1 MTRLA
6 GKVAIITGAA
16 QGLGESLVKR
26 FVEEGAKVVGVD
38 LNEEKLTETM
48 NKYGEENLAIK
59 LDVSSED
66 GWNKVIEATVEKYG
80 KLDVLVNNA
89 AMMSNKG
96 VLDLTPEQ
104 YMKVLEVNSLGT
116 FLGIQ
121 KSIPKMQENGGG
133 SIVNIASIGGLKSGT
148 ADGGDA
154 AYSAS
159 KGSVRALT
167 KHVANNFAKDN
178 IRCSAVYPGGIMTD
192 MLKEVFDANP
202 EMWDYVKVSSPLP
215 NHIADPEDIANGAV
229 YLASDEAKAV
239 TGTELV
245 IDNGTMTH

>member
-1 MTRLA
+1 MGQLA

-16 QGLGESLVKR
+16 QGLGEALVKR
-26 FVEEGAKVVGVD
+26 FVEEGASIVGVD
-38 LNEEKLTETM
+38 LNEDKLTETIA
-48 NKYGEENLAIK
+48 KYDENNLAIG
-59 LDVSSED
+59 LDVSDQE
-66 GWNKVIEATVEKYG
+66 GWKKVVDATVEKFG
-80 KLDVLVNNA
+80 KLDILVNNA

-96 VLDLTPEQ
+96 VLDLKPEE
-104 YMKVLEVNSLGT
+104 YMKILEVNSLGT

-121 KSIPKMQENGGG
+121 QSIPKMQANGGG
-133 SIVNIASIGGLKSGT
+133 SIVNIASIGGLKSGN

-159 KGSVRALT
+159 KGSVRSLT
-167 KHVANNFAKDN
+167 KHVAHNFAKDN
-178 IRCSAVYPGGIMTD
+178 IRCSSVYPGGIMTD

-202 EMWDYVKVSSPLP
+202 EMWEQVKITSPLP
-215 NHIADPEDIANGAV
+215 DHIATPEDIANGVV
-229 YLASDEAKAV
+229 YLASDNAKAV